1 MCLGIV
7 HPALRQVGLVRL
19 SPAFTEATPPNRDAI
34 VLVKMQGLSAFALL
48 LLSLAVCTNA
58 STYRTKLSKLPH
70 AKERTLSSVISQA
83 QFLGFKYGASTKQRP
98 FSLMRDA
105 EGDLRILG
113 GESGLNSEKWATV
126 AQAGHPVPLT
136 DFLNAQYFAD
146 IELGTPPQKFKV
158 ILDTG
163 SANLWVPSETCTSIA
178 CFLHKKYDSS
188 MSSTYKPNG
197 SSFEIQY
204 GSGSMEGFVSCDHL
218 TIGDLKIQDQDFAE
232 ATSEPGLAFAF
243 GKFDGILGLAYDTI
257 SVNKIVPPFY
267 KMVEQ
272 GLLDQNLFAFYLGSD
287 ESDGGEAT
295 FGGVDENHFEGSIVY
310 APVRRKGY
318 WEVALNKIG
327 FGEEELELPRTG
339 AAIDTG
345 TSLIAMPSEISE
357 ILNKEIGAKR
367 SFSGQYTVD
376 CEKVP
381 TLPTLIF
388 YLDNKPYALEGKDYI
403 LNVQGT
409 CISSFM
415 GMDLPPPIG
424 PMWIIGDVFLRKFY
438 TVYDLD
444 KNAVGFAKA
453 KKL

>member
-1 MCLGIV
+1 MPMLPRTGTY
-7 HPALRQVGLVRL
+7 LDLVLTR
-19 SPAFTEATPPNRDAI
+19 
-34 VLVKMQGLSAFALL
+34 
-48 LLSLAVCTNA
+48 
-58 STYRTKLSKLPH
+58 RTKLSKLPH
-70 AKERTLSSVISQA
+70 AKERTLSSVISQSA
-83 QFLGFKYGASTKQRP
+83 FLGYKYGASSKQRP
-98 FSLMRDA
+98 FSMVRDA
-105 EGDLRILG
+105 EGDLRVLSGDG
-113 GESGLNSEKWATV
+113 GMSSDKWLATAQSGHN
-126 AQAGHPVPLT
+126 VPLT
-136 DFLNAQYFAD
+136 DFVNAQYFAD
-146 IELGTPPQKFKV
+146 IEIGTPPQKFKV

-178 CFLHKKYDSS
+178 CFLHKKYDNTL
-188 MSSTYKPNG
+188 SSTYKPNG

-204 GSGSMEGFVSCDHL
+204 GSGSMEGFVSRDHVM
-218 TIGDLKIQDQDFAE
+218 IGDLKIEDQDFAE
-232 ATSEPGLAFAF
+232 ATTEPGLAFAF

-267 KMVEQ
+267 KMIEQ
-272 GLLDQNLFAFYLGSD
+272 GLLDENLFAFYLGAD
-287 ESDGGEAT
+287 ESNGGEAT
-295 FGGVDENHFEGSIVY
+295 FGGVDPDHFEGSIVY

-327 FGEEELELPRTG
+327 FGDEELELPKTG

-367 SFSGQYTVD
+367 GFAGQYTVD
-376 CEKVP
+376 CDKVP
-381 TLPTLIF
+381 SLPTLTF
-388 YLDNKPYALEGKDYI
+388 YLDNKPYMLEGKDYI

-453 KKL
+453 RK